1 MVLTGK
7 NNCVRPTATPT
18 ATPEKKLWCF
28 GFWLMMPTVQTS
40 GEGIPKPSNEEKNS
54 KDKT

>member
-7 NNCVRPTATPT
+7 NNCVRSTAS
-18 ATPEKKLWCF
+18 PEKKLWCF

>member
-7 NNCVRPTATPT
+7 NNCVRPT